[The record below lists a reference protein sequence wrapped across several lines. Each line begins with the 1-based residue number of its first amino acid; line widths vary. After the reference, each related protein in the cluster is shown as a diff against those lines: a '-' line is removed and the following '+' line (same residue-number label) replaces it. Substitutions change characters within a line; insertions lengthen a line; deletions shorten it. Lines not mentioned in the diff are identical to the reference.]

1 VGVGYEPLQSVNYH
15 NSHAHGYE
23 RFGVLAGLVGFW
35 DGLDWI
41 CLVGN
46 RYRVLARWLTLLDLE
61 LISHSK

>member
-41 CLVGN
+41 CLVGKSQWAT
-46 RYRVLARWLTLLDLE
+46 V
-61 LISHSK
+61 IG